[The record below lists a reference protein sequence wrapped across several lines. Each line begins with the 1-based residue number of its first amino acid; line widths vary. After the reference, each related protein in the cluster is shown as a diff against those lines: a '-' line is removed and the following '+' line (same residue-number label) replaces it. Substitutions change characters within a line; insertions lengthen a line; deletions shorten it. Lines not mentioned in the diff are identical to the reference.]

1 MHLPRFRVR
10 TLMLVIWL
18 SALVMT
24 GAVDVLEELR
34 NRNRVEVVVDA
45 TGSSLVILSRYYF
58 YYLGPVPLGPRPM
71 AVFSGVAFVASIIA
85 WRLSGRSKKRTHRD
99 HP

>member
-10 TLMLVIWL
+10 TLMSVIWL
-18 SALVMT
+18 SALFMT

-45 TGSSLVILSRYYF
+45 SGSSLVILSRYNF

-71 AVFSGVAFVASIIA
+71 AVLSGVAFVASIIA
-85 WRLSGRSKKRTHRD
+85 WRLSGRGKKRTH
-99 HP
+99 